1 MIGRIRGTL
10 VHKRPPEILVEVAG
24 VGYEIQV
31 PMTTLFRLPGLGADV
46 SLLTHFVVREDAQL
60 LYGFIDEQDRSLFR
74 QLIKVNGV
82 GPKLALTILSG
93 MDSTSFVRCVQRED
107 MSSLVA
113 LPGVGRKTAERLLI
127 EMRDKLKDWL
137 ARAGADDPTAVEGT
151 IHARL
156 TDIVA
161 DAEGA
166 LIALGYKPQLASRM
180 VAAINDE
187 GVDDDVEFAAELTT
201 AERGDFELLCLY
213 DTWDRQPNRKE
224 KSHVKRVRVFRR
236 QRTPLLGACLASSPS
251 VPVRRGI
258 LRQREEHK
266 TIRPWRTPAR
276 TRADPVL

>member
-10 VHKRPPEILVEVAG
+10 AYKQPPEILVEVGG

-31 PMTTLFRLPGLGADV
+31 PMTTLFRLPELGVEV
-46 SLLTHFVVREDAQL
+46 SLVTHFVVREDAQL

-74 QLIKVNGV
+74 HLIRVNGV

-93 MDSTSFVRCVQRED
+93 MDSASFVRCVQRD
-107 MSSLVA
+107 DISSLVA
-113 LPGVGRKTAERLLI
+113 LPGVGKKTAERLII

-137 ARAGADDPTAVEGT
+137 ALAAAGDLSGQHDGLAVPS
-151 IHARL
+151 

-187 GVDDDVEFAAELTT
+187 SINDSEELIRR
-201 AERGDFELLCLY
+201 AL
-213 DTWDRQPNRKE
+213 
-224 KSHVKRVRVFRR
+224 KS
-236 QRTPLLGACLASSPS
+236 
-251 VPVRRGI
+251 
-258 LRQREEHK
+258 
-266 TIRPWRTPAR
+266 TIRS
-276 TRADPVL
+276 